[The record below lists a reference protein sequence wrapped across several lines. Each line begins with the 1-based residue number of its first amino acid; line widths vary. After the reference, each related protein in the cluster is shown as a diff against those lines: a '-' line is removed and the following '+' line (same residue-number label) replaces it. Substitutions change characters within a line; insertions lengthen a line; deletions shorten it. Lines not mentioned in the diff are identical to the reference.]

1 MKTQAAVLFPGKG
14 EWVIEEID
22 LDPPK
27 AQEVLVRIR
36 ASGMCHSE
44 EHHLTGDVPLK
55 APTIGGHEGAGVV
68 EEVGSGV
75 TSVQPGDHVVFSS
88 IPTCGRCP
96 SCATGHGN
104 LCDLAMWIGE
114 GRQLS
119 DHTARHHLGDT
130 DLNLICL
137 LGAFAHHTVVNEAS
151 IIEIADDVPFDKACI
166 VGCGVPTG
174 WGAAIYSGGV
184 HAGDDVCVIGV
195 GGIGASAIQ
204 GTRFAGA
211 RRIFAVDPVPWK
223 REQALALGA
232 THVAASLEEAFELVR
247 EVTWGRFCNVTV
259 CSMGVGRGELM
270 GSIMQLAA
278 KHGRVVVVNIHPV
291 RDAAPTI
298 DMLNLTGYEKQVV
311 GSIFGSVNSRR
322 DVPMLLDLYREGKLD
337 LDRIV
342 TRTYGSLKQV
352 NEGYQDM
359 RGTARTCA
367 ASWSSE
373 GPLESAHLYSVVEL
387 TTFSL
392 FNAWFWCPVAR
403 TP

>member
-14 EWVIEEID
+14 EWVVEEID

-27 AQEVLVRIR
+27 AQEILVRIR
-36 ASGMCHSE
+36 ASGMYHSE

-68 EEVGSGV
+68 EEVGPGV
-75 TSVQPGDHVVFSS
+75 TTVRPGDHVVFSS
-88 IPTCGRCP
+88 IPTCERCP

-114 GRQLS
+114 GRQLR
-119 DHTARHHLGDT
+119 DHTARHHLGGT

-151 IIEIADDVPFDKACI
+151 IIKIADELPFDKACI

-174 WGAAIYSGGV
+174 WGAAVYSGGV
-184 HAGDDVCVIGV
+184 RAGDDVCVVGV

-204 GTRFAGA
+204 GARFAGA

-232 THVAASLEEAFELVR
+232 THVAASIEEAFELVR
-247 EVTWGRFCNVTV
+247 EVTRGRFCNVTI

-278 KHGRVVVVNIHPV
+278 KQGRVVVVNIHPV
-291 RDAAPTI
+291 RDVAPTI

-322 DVPMLLDLYREGKLD
+322 DVPMLLDLYQEEKLD

-342 TRTYGSLKQV
+342 SRTYGSLEQV

-359 RGTARTCA
+359 RDGKNLR
-367 ASWSSE
+367 
-373 GPLESAHLYSVVEL
+373 GVLV
-387 TTFSL
+387 F
-392 FNAWFWCPVAR
+392 
-403 TP
+403 